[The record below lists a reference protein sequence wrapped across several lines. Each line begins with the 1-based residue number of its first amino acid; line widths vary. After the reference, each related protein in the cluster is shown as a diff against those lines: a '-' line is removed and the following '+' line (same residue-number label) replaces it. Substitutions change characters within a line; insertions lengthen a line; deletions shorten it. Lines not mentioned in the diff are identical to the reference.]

1 MALRPYWKGYLK
13 LSLVTC
19 PVQMMPAT
27 SESEKVRFHTLN
39 RQTQNRVVSHYVDSV
54 TGKEVKEEDEVKGY
68 QRGEHEYVILED
80 EELENVALESTK
92 TIDIS
97 TFTPRDSIE
106 WIWLDTPYC
115 LSPNDPV
122 GQEAFSVIRDAMEAQ
137 NMVGISRLV
146 ISRRERAVMLEPRGK
161 GIVLWTLRYGDE
173 VRDEDSYFEAIG
185 DEQADSEMMPL
196 VQQLIKKQTKDWTP
210 KMVADPVQERLLE
223 IIAAKKKALKPQKAQ
238 ARQHLRRRRAMLSAS
253 WMPCGNQSRLRNGRP
268 NEPSCQTFAA
278 GRFRRQ
284 VQTGPAARSGT
295 TQSSV
300 RPDARAHRAVPGAPE
315 AGPAER
321 PGLGVR
327 GEVGRLSPGNPYR
340 AERCQ
345 DHHSR
350 RSRLDASFPG
360 NRRGH
365 QQARCRDRILDGEAV
380 VLDEEG
386 RSDFG
391 ALQRSLGGRGGKR
404 SSTESVFFAF
414 DLLYFDGHDLSGTEL
429 SVRRHLLEGFLDG
442 PTGAIQSSEEVFGD
456 GALLEKACSMG
467 LEGIIAKHRD
477 WPYRSGR
484 TGDWL
489 KIKCLQSESF
499 MIVGY
504 ELTARGGLGSLLLAG
519 RKGHDWIYVGS
530 VGTGFNTKDAE
541 YLRKTLDR
549 LKTSKPAVPL
559 KGKNLVFAQP
569 TLITEIE
576 FRGWTHDG
584 SLRHASYKGLREVQD
599 NAAVFDMSERA
610 TL

>member
-1 MALRPYWKGYLK
+1 MSRRAKPLL
-13 LSLVTC
+13 
-19 PVQMMPAT
+19 QD
-27 SESEKVRFHTLN
+27 
-39 RQTQNRVVSHYVDSV
+39 DSV
-54 TGKEVKEEDEVKGY
+54 AKSKPARPRDPAQPNLPFDPMPERIEPCLALLKPAPPKGPDWVFEVKWDGYRLAIHIEPKGVRIIT
-68 QRGEHEYVILED
+68 RGCH
-80 EELENVALESTK
+80 
-92 TIDIS
+92 
-97 TFTPRDSIE
+97 
-106 WIWLDTPYC
+106 
-115 LSPNDPV
+115 
-122 GQEAFSVIRDAMEAQ
+122 
-137 NMVGISRLV
+137 
-146 ISRRERAVMLEPRGK
+146 
-161 GIVLWTLRYGDE
+161 
-173 VRDEDSYFEAIG
+173 
-185 DEQADSEMMPL
+185 
-196 VQQLIKKQTKDWTP
+196 DWTHRFP
-210 KMVADPVQERLLE
+210 A
-223 IIAAKKKALKPQKAQ
+223 IA
-238 ARQHLRRRRAMLSAS
+238 
-253 WMPCGNQSRLRNGRP
+253 
-268 NEPSCQTFAA
+268 EAA
-278 GRFRRQ
+278 GK
-284 VQTGPAARSGT
+284 
-295 TQSSV
+295 
-300 RPDARAHRAVPGAPE
+300 
-315 AGPAER
+315 
-321 PGLGVR
+321 LGV
-327 GEVGRLSPGNPYR
+327 GT
-340 AERCQ
+340 A
-345 DHHSR
+345 
-350 RSRLDASFPG
+350 
-360 NRRGH
+360 
-365 QQARCRDRILDGEAV
+365 ILDGEAV

-442 PTGAIQSSEEVFGD
+442 PTGAIQLSEEVFGD
-456 GALLEKACSMG
+456 GVALLEKACSMG

-477 WPYRSGR
+477 RPYRSGR

-504 ELTARGGLGSLLLAG
+504 EQSLTARGGLGSLLLAG

-569 TLITEIE
+569 TLIAEIE